1 MSEAAA
7 EHLQAPSLARR
18 EHQLDSFANTLS
30 SLDSHYDLY
39 RNDWL
44 QDRCQKLKPELV
56 LRPKARW
63 KKVVLDYE
71 RPHLHVQSAP
81 ALDHLEYQ
89 RQKELL
95 NNP

>member
-1 MSEAAA
+1 LEAAA
-7 EHLQAPSLARR
+7 EHLQAPSPARR
-18 EHQLDSFANTLS
+18 EYRPDLSAKTLP
-30 SLDSHYDLY
+30 SLDSHYDPD

-44 QDRCQKLKPELV
+44 QDQCQKPELV

-71 RPHLHVQSAP
+71 RPHLHVQSLR
-81 ALDHLEYQ
+81 ALGHLEHQ